1 MSTTTT
7 KTKKQVATFK
17 IKSPNNFISFL
28 KRFSPIEK
36 SLLLELAEDPKT
48 PGTYAMVAKSH
59 TPDRSTIKYSKLP
72 LTEVLEGTV
81 PAKNLKVALLDI
93 NKVVNVF
100 RHFNDGDEIFLDI
113 SYDDVNDDT
122 FAFSLKFYTKSLKIN
137 LTCADPIQFTHI
149 SAEALKRIV
158 KSVDDE
164 KILEFPFPK
173 EAFSKINSLCGIDAG
188 DDLLKIKV
196 TAEGEVFFTSKSFEY
211 HILDVPAG
219 KEANMAFY
227 NSQFAFIDQE
237 VSAFHLS
244 QNKLLVKSTD
254 SNTMIIVG
262 RIER

>member
-1 MSTTTT
+1 MSTTT
-7 KTKKQVATFK
+7 KSKKQLATFK

-28 KRFSPIEK
+28 KRFNPIEK
-36 SLLLELAEDPKT
+36 SLLLELT
-48 PGTYAMVAKSH
+48 PEHMLAKSH
-59 TPDRSTIKYSKLP
+59 TPDRSTIKYSKIDIGN
-72 LTEVLEGTV
+72 VLDGEV

-100 RHFNDGDEIFLDI
+100 RHFNEGDEIFLDI
-113 SYDDVNDDT
+113 TFDDVNDEI
-122 FAFSLKFYTKSLKIN
+122 FAFGLKFYTKSLKIN

-149 SAEALKRIV
+149 SSDALKRIV
-158 KSVDDE
+158 KSVADE

-173 EAFSKINSLCGIDAG
+173 EAFSKINSLCGIDSA

-196 TAEGEVFFTSKSFEY
+196 TAEGEVFFKSKSFEY

-219 KEANMAFY
+219 KEADMAFY
-227 NSQFAFIDQE
+227 NNQFAFIDQE
-237 VSAFHLS
+237 VSSFHVS

-254 SNTMIIVG
+254 SDTMIILG